1 MIAQAKGRP
10 AKRFKMVLEYDG
22 TRYSGWQKQADART
36 IQGTLLAAAAGIF
49 EGGIDIQGNGRTDAG
64 VHALHYVAHL
74 EAGTQLPP
82 EIIRKEFNRLLP
94 ADIVVME
101 VENCHPRFHARHSCV
116 GRSYLYR
123 ISRRKTVFARKY
135 VWWVEDPL
143 EAGAMAEA
151 ADLFRGMHDF
161 VSFAEKPELK
171 KSTQVLINA
180 SRLHEEDD
188 LISFRVVGSHF
199 LWKMIRRMT
208 GILVEVGRGNLGVA
222 EVEAILRTPTDV
234 PARFTAP
241 PSGLF
246 FEHAFYDQKEFEAFL
261 AEINAGP

>member
-1 MIAQAKGRP
+1 
-10 AKRFKMVLEYDG
+10 MVLEYDG

-94 ADIVVME
+94 ADIMVME